1 MQLDSWQLYAKSAA
15 LAGLACAIL
24 AGAGTLLLPKRYL
37 SSAELRIVPSGAE
50 GPAQVAKMALRMEEL
65 SKEVLARRNLA
76 ALVQDESL
84 AIYQQERARV
94 PVEDIVDQLENQDLQ
109 TQWVTASLP
118 RARPGPALRVSFAYP
133 DPHRAQAALRHVVSA
148 YAEKARSTPD
158 ALTLEVVSA
167 PNLPQRAERPNRTVF
182 LAWGLGLGLLVGLLV
197 ASFRRQPKWSLRLVG
212 CALAGAAVA
221 SSAAMLIHDQYVSTA
236 LMRVGPVEGSV
247 SPVVWM
253 HRLTGEVLSIESL
266 VGFVT
271 LPAFDLYRRDRYRH
285 PPNELAAQLL
295 AHNIYTEPV
304 ESPLSEALPEL
315 RISFSYPDASIA
327 QQGARELTGK
337 FEEINYLLSEE
348 QKETPT
354 PIVYLMETAS
364 LPQKPVSPNR
374 IAIALGGLAAGA
386 AVGAWPWRRR
396 RTQANT

>member
-1 MQLDSWQLYAKSAA
+1 
-15 LAGLACAIL
+15 
-24 AGAGTLLLPKRYL
+24 
-37 SSAELRIVPSGAE
+37 
-50 GPAQVAKMALRMEEL
+50 
-65 SKEVLARRNLA
+65 
-76 ALVQDESL
+76 
-84 AIYQQERARV
+84 
-94 PVEDIVDQLENQDLQ
+94 
-109 TQWVTASLP
+109 
-118 RARPGPALRVSFAYP
+118 
-133 DPHRAQAALRHVVSA
+133 
-148 YAEKARSTPD
+148 
-158 ALTLEVVSA
+158 
-167 PNLPQRAERPNRTVF
+167 
-182 LAWGLGLGLLVGLLV
+182 
-197 ASFRRQPKWSLRLVG
+197 
-212 CALAGAAVA
+212 
-221 SSAAMLIHDQYVSTA
+221 
-236 LMRVGPVEGSV
+236 
-247 SPVVWM
+247 
-253 HRLTGEVLSIESL
+253 
-266 VGFVT
+266 
-271 LPAFDLYRRDRYRH
+271 
-285 PPNELAAQLL
+285 LAAQLL